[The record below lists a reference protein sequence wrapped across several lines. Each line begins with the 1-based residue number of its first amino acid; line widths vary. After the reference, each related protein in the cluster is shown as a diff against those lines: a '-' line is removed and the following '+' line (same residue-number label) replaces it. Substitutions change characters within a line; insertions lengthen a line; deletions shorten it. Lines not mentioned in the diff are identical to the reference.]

1 MANTVQRK
9 QLGHW
14 TEKVF
19 RITSDCPLA
28 GLRADSKISDGSVR
42 KKVRSLPDGVAH
54 VCFHWKDPN
63 DMSRGYCGHTWNTK
77 PKKTKHQDKRK
88 AMGT

>member
-1 MANTVQRK
+1 MANTGERK

-14 TEKVF
+14 TERVF

-42 KKVRSLPDGVAH
+42 KKASSLPGGRRCARLLSLEGPERH
-54 VCFHWKDPN
+54 VP
-63 DMSRGYCGHTWNTK
+63 RILPVRPY
-77 PKKTKHQDKRK
+77 PEHQ
-88 AMGT
+88 A

>member
-1 MANTVQRK
+1 MANTGERK

-42 KKVRSLPDGVAH
+42 KKASSLPDGVVH
-54 VCFHWKDPN
+54 VCFHWKERAT
-63 DMSRGYCGHTWNTK
+63 MTLRSRRNRSLQVG
-77 PKKTKHQDKRK
+77 
-88 AMGT
+88 